1 MWNSNRLPPKQEE
14 EPAPGVF
21 ARLKDALEATKGL
34 IGTRAEIFRE
44 EVSEKGSLAGR
55 GAAGLGIAL
64 VVGWL
69 ALLLFTALAAVL
81 LAKLFDSVWLGIL
94 VAFVLYLAGAGAA
107 GFVGIQAL
115 KRLKP
120 FEFPATKEG
129 LKEDWAAIRDSLGTP
144 PPFEDDDHEDEDDL
158 EARFRA
164 GSE

>member
-1 MWNSNRLPPKQEE
+1 MWNTNRLPPKQEE
-14 EPAPGVF
+14 PAPGIF
-21 ARLKDALEATKGL
+21 SRLKDALEATKGL

-69 ALLLFTALAAVL
+69 AMLLFTALVAVL

-107 GFVGIQAL
+107 GFVGVQAL

-129 LKEDWAAIRDSLGTP
+129 LKEDWAAIRDSLRTP
-144 PPFEDDDHEDEDDL
+144 PPFDEDEDDL

>member
-1 MWNSNRLPPKQEE
+1 MWNPNRLPPKQEE
-14 EPAPGVF
+14 PAPGIF
-21 ARLKDALEATKGL
+21 SRLKDALEATKGL

-69 ALLLFTALAAVL
+69 AMLLFTALVAVL

-107 GFVGIQAL
+107 GFVGVKAL

-129 LKEDWAAIRDSLGTP
+129 LKEDWAAIRDSLRTP
-144 PPFEDDDHEDEDDL
+144 PPFDEDEDEDDL

>member
-1 MWNSNRLPPKQEE
+1 MWNTNRLPPKQEE
-14 EPAPGVF
+14 PAPGIF
-21 ARLKDALEATKGL
+21 ARLKDAFEATKGL

-44 EVSEKGSLAGR
+44 EVSEKGSLARR

-69 ALLLFTALAAVL
+69 AMLLFTALVAVL

-94 VAFVLYLAGAGAA
+94 VAFVLYLAGAAAA

-129 LKEDWAAIRDSLGTP
+129 LKEDWAAIKDSIRTP
-144 PPFEDDDHEDEDDL
+144 PPLGDDEEEDDL